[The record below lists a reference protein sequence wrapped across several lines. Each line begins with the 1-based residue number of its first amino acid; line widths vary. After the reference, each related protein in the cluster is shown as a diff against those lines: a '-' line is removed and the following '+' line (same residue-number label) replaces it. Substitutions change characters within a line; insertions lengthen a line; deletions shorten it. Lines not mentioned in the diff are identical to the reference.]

1 MPKIKTDKKYNLR
14 SKKINVD
21 TIKSK
26 PKILESDSES
36 ENEIVKSHIKS
47 KRIIIEESDTE
58 PSEAEPSEAEPNE
71 LEDEETE
78 ESELEDEEETSE
90 TEESETETSEA
101 EPEQKPKKS
110 IKSKPN
116 KNLDETVI
124 VTLDATKNP
133 LLNSIFNSL
142 SSLKPKKPAK
152 VVHKV
157 KPKKIPTKVESES
170 EETEDDE
177 TDQGDDNEED
187 QDDEDDDD
195 STWTESSEIE
205 YNDDEQDYLDNLPQ
219 KKREELINKEK
230 EIRKEVKPEV
240 PTRFKILMSDL
251 SDRAKFNIIQRID
264 HFNNMS
270 PMENEYS
277 KLNQW
282 KNTLDKVPFG
292 KYLSPPISRSDPPSK
307 ILNFLHDMRSTL
319 NKAVYGH
326 EEAKTQIIQL
336 MAQQISNPG
345 SIGNCMAIQGPMGN
359 GKTTLV
365 KEGICKALGRPF
377 VFIPLG
383 GLTSAEFLIGHDYT
397 FEGSRP
403 GRIVEMLTE
412 CGCMNPVVYFDEL
425 DKVSETSKG
434 EEIHNLLIH
443 LTDISQNKEFH
454 DKYFSGIDF
463 DLSKVIFIFSYNDAS
478 RINPILLDRMIKI
491 KTEGFKPKDKIRI
504 AKEYLLPRLLE
515 TYGFQPGDIAINDET
530 MTEILNKYEEKEEGV
545 RNLRRCLENVV
556 AKVNVYRL
564 IHSVPL
570 NEVNITLEIVDN
582 VMDDKVKLP
591 ETLVEPKKDKQQLPI
606 KKSVEREVIDLDLEN
621 FTLPFTITTDML
633 SKLIHKNKEDTSFY
647 GMYS

>member
-1 MPKIKTDKKYNLR
+1 MPKIKIDKKYNLH
-14 SKKINVD
+14 SKKINPD

-26 PKILESDSES
+26 PTISDSDSEPENYVKAPKSTKKELIKVES
-36 ENEIVKSHIKS
+36 EPEDQ
-47 KRIIIEESDTE
+47 EESE
-58 PSEAEPSEAEPNE
+58 
-71 LEDEETE
+71 EDQETE
-78 ESELEDEEETSE
+78 EQETD
-90 TEESETETSEA
+90 EESEEEFEEEQEIDEESEVESEEEQPEEEIPET
-101 EPEQKPKKS
+101 KPIKK
-110 IKSKPN
+110 KQN
-116 KNLDETVI
+116 KNLEETVI
-124 VTLDATKNP
+124 VSLDASKNP
-133 LLNSIFNSL
+133 LLNSIFNTL
-142 SSLKPKKPAK
+142 SSLKPKKSLTKLP
-152 VVHKV
+152 KV
-157 KPKKIPTKVESES
+157 KPKHIEDSE
-170 EETEDDE
+170 
-177 TDQGDDNEED
+177 NEE
-187 QDDEDDDD
+187 ESDD
-195 STWTESSEIE
+195 STYEENSEIE
-205 YNDDEQDYLDNLPQ
+205 YNDDEQEYLETLP
-219 KKREELINKEK
+219 KTKREELITKEK
-230 EIRKEVKPEV
+230 EIRKIVKPEI

-251 SDRAKFNIIQRID
+251 SDRAKYNIIQRID
-264 HFNNMS
+264 HFNEMS

-307 ILNFLHDMRSTL
+307 ILKFLREMRFTL
-319 NKAVYGH
+319 DKAVYGH

-443 LTDISQNKEFH
+443 LTDISQNREFH

-504 AKEYLLPRLLE
+504 AKDYLLPCLLE
-515 TYGFQPGDIAINDET
+515 TYGFQSGDITISDET
-530 MTEILNKYEEKEEGV
+530 MMEILNKYEDKEEGV
-545 RNLRRCLENVV
+545 RNLRRCLENIV

-564 IHSVPL
+564 IHSVPI
-570 NEVNITLEIVDN
+570 NEVNITLEITENETIEPIVP
-582 VMDDKVKLP
+582 LP
-591 ETLVEPKKDKQQLPI
+591 KIETKKEKTTKTP
-606 KKSVEREVIDLDLEN
+606 EREVIDLDLEN
-621 FTLPFTITTDML
+621 FTIPFNITVEML
-633 SKLIHKNKEDTSFY
+633 SKLIHKNKEDSSFY

>member
-26 PKILESDSES
+26 PKILDSDSES
-36 ENEIVKSHIKS
+36 DTEIIKSHKPLP
-47 KRIIIEESDTE
+47 KLKTKPIIIEESDSEDETSNE
-58 PSEAEPSEAEPNE
+58 ESEAEPSEDDRS
-71 LEDEETE
+71 EDETSNE
-78 ESELEDEEETSE
+78 ESEAEPSED
-90 TEESETETSEA
+90 

-110 IKSKPN
+110 IKNKPN

-142 SSLKPKKPAK
+142 SSLKPKKSAK
-152 VVHKV
+152 VVQKI
-157 KPKKIPTKVESES
+157 KPKKIPTKIESET
-170 EETEDDE
+170 EEDDE
-177 TDQGDDNEED
+177 ETTAEED
-187 QDDEDDDD
+187 EEEEDDDD
-195 STWTESSEIE
+195 STYTESSEIE
-205 YNDDEQDYLDNLPQ
+205 YNDDEQEYLDNLPE
-219 KKREELINKEK
+219 KKREELVNKEK

-292 KYLSPPISRSDPPSK
+292 KYLSPPISRSDPPTK

-463 DLSKVIFIFSYNDAS
+463 DLSKVIFIFSYNDATK
-478 RINPILLDRMIKI
+478 INPILLDRMIKI

-504 AKEYLLPRLLE
+504 AKEYLLPRLLQ
-515 TYGFQPGDIAINDET
+515 TYGFQPEDISINDET

-545 RNLRRCLENVV
+545 RNLRRCLENIV

-564 IHSVPL
+564 IHSVPI
-570 NEVNITLEIVDN
+570 NEVNITLEIVNKD
-582 VMDDKVKLP
+582 MDDKVKLP
-591 ETLVEPKKDKQQLPI
+591 DTLLEPKKDKQQLPT
-606 KKSVEREVIDLDLEN
+606 KKSIEKEVIDLDLEN
-621 FTLPFTITTDML
+621 FTLPFTITTEML

>member
-14 SKKINVD
+14 SKKISVD

-26 PKILESDSES
+26 PKILDSES
-36 ENEIVKSHIKS
+36 ESDTEIVKPLPKLKS
-47 KRIIIEESDTE
+47 KTKPIIIEDSDSE
-58 PSEAEPSEAEPNE
+58 PSEAEPSQDEPSE
-71 LEDEETE
+71 TETE
-78 ESELEDEEETSE
+78 ESEVEDQ
-90 TEESETETSEA
+90 ESEVDDEDDAEENESEP

-110 IKSKPN
+110 IKTKPN

-142 SSLKPKKPAK
+142 SSLKPKKSAK
-152 VVHKV
+152 VVQKV
-157 KPKKIPTKVESES
+157 KPKKIPKKVESES
-170 EETEDDE
+170 DEEDATEEETDE
-177 TDQGDDNEED
+177 
-187 QDDEDDDD
+187 EDDDD

-205 YNDDEQDYLDNLPQ
+205 YNDDEQEYLDNLPE
-219 KKREELINKEK
+219 KKREELVNKEK

-307 ILNFLHDMRSTL
+307 ILNFLHEMRSTL

-463 DLSKVIFIFSYNDAS
+463 DLSKVIFIFSYNDAT

-515 TYGFQPGDIAINDET
+515 TYGFQSEDITISEET
-530 MTEILNKYEEKEEGV
+530 MMEILNRYEEKEEGV
-545 RNLRRCLENVV
+545 RNLRRCLENIV

-570 NEVNITLEIVDN
+570 NEVNITLEIVDKE
-582 VMDDKVKLP
+582 MDEKVKLS
-591 ETLVEPKKDKQQLPI
+591 ETQVEPKKDKQQLPI

-633 SKLIHKNKEDTSFY
+633 SKLIHKNKEDTTFY